1 MDDHH
6 LSNITTFWKKTLVLL
21 RLELSPKNR
30 LPIQLEIMLIIQN
43 RCEVTSLSQQNKQK
57 FKSIALIEQTHK
69 QVKVSIY

>member
-6 LSNITTFWKKTLVLL
+6 LSNITTFWKKTVVLL
-21 RLELSPKNR
+21 CLELSPKNR

-57 FKSIALIEQTHK
+57 FKSIALIEHK
-69 QVKVSIY
+69 QVKVCIY